1 MASSESPRT
10 VKVRGRRRASASS
23 RVRTEAKRPG
33 TMFCSNCGSAL
44 SEGAGGMPPAPAPVY
59 MGTPGLASPM
69 EAERHT
75 QIGRTKTGL
84 LLLLIGTLIRWI
96 PYFLAGLLGGLLL
109 L

>member
-1 MASSESPRT
+1 PSHSRPVRHLPSFPTRRSSD
-10 VKVRGRRRASASS
+10 
-23 RVRTEAKRPG
+23 
-33 TMFCSNCGSAL
+33 L
-44 SEGAGGMPPAPAPVY
+44 APVY

-109 L
+109 LIGAILVILDRKSTRLNSSHQIISYAVFC